1 MHHNNFHVLENEWH
15 REKVWKRLQKF
26 SQNARKNPARIK
38 CLGREESQGL
48 PRLAQ
53 IGRAVKERETGMRM
67 EKTAGQAIVSGWPL
81 KGWVNES
88 RTAQSW

>member
-1 MHHNNFHVLENEWH
+1 MF
-15 REKVWKRLQKF
+15 WKTNGMGKKAWKYFRKF
-26 SQNARKNPARIK
+26 SQNTRKNPAWIK
-38 CLGREESQGL
+38 DLGREESQGL

-81 KGWVNES
+81 KG
-88 RTAQSW
+88 